1 MKKSE
6 HTTQSATEVELEN
19 PAIPSG
25 NFCVPELVGEL
36 QFNPERMVEYLGPV
50 SYGTN
55 DRVLNTI
62 KQMLVHSPHEQ
73 IVMTVTSSGGPSGTA
88 MSFYDMIQSVLKPNL
103 TTIGSG
109 DVDSSGIIVFL
120 SGTTRYVT
128 KHTTL
133 LFHLAGRVFRN
144 DQRFTVNEIGAMIA
158 EDTKKD
164 DFYAEIVAERSDNKL
179 TKKKVLGFMK
189 KNTVMSPKDLVRYG
203 LADGILG

>member
-1 MKKSE
+1 MKKSQ
-6 HTTQSATEVELEN
+6 HATQAATEKEFEN

-25 NFCVPELVGEL
+25 DFCVPELVGEL
-36 QFNPERMVEYLGPV
+36 RFNPERMVEYLGPV

-55 DRVLNTI
+55 DRVLGTI

-73 IVMTVTSSGGPSGTA
+73 IVMTVTSAGGPSGTS
-88 MSFYDMIQSVLKPNL
+88 MSFYDTIQSILKPNL

-144 DQRFTVNEIGAMIA
+144 DQRFTVDEIGAMIA
-158 EDTKKD
+158 EDKKKD
-164 DFYAEIVAERSDNKL
+164 DFYAEIVAERSRGKL
-179 TKKKVLGFMK
+179 TKKKVLALMK
-189 KNTVMSPKDLVRYG
+189 KNTVMTPRDLVRHG
-203 LADGILG
+203 LADGVLK